1 MLSKYLKHLFPERM
15 INLTRLFTGAAAAVT
30 TPFIEGQVDYDSF
43 KSHLT
48 YLYENNIQAFV
59 VNGTTGE
66 GSTLTR
72 TEKTTLLSIAL
83 DVADSKIPVIAG
95 TGSNNTAEAIAQ
107 SQEAENLGVDGLLV
121 ITPYY
126 NKTSQKGLL
135 AHFTAIADAVNIPII
150 LYDVPARTGMT
161 LTPDTLE
168 ILAQHPNIV
177 GLKDATGDLA
187 HLSRLQLCV
196 DDTFSFYSGNDDL
209 ALPFFSLGG
218 HGLISVL
225 ANALP
230 SEYQKLYEASLKQ
243 PKVAVRLHRAL
254 FPLVDALS
262 VDVNP
267 ITIKVLTS
275 HLGFGEYTL
284 RLPLVPLEEAAQNS
298 LTKIFDHTREDV

>member
-1 MLSKYLKHLFPERM
+1 M
-15 INLTRLFTGAAAAVT
+15 TRLFTGSAAAVT
-30 TPFIEGQVDYDSF
+30 TPFSGDNVDYDSF

-48 YLYENNIQAFV
+48 FLKKNRIQAFV

-72 TEKTTLLSIAL
+72 KEKTTLLSIAM
-83 DVADSKIPVIAG
+83 DVADDDIPVIAG
-95 TGSNNTAEAIAQ
+95 TGSNNTADAIAL
-107 SQEAENLGVDGLLV
+107 SQEAEKLGVDGLLI

-135 AHFTAIADAVNIPII
+135 AHFRAIADAVTIPII

-161 LTPDTLE
+161 IETETLE
-168 ILAQHPNIV
+168 ALAQHPNIV

-187 HLSRLQLCV
+187 HLSRLQLVV
-196 DDTFSFYSGNDDL
+196 DDSFSFYSGNDDL

-230 SEYQKLYEASLKQ
+230 NEYQDMYEASAKQ
-243 PKVAVRLHRAL
+243 QQAAIDIHRSL
-254 FPLVDALS
+254 FPLVEALGA
-262 VDVNP
+262 DVNP
-267 ITIKVLTS
+267 IPIKVLTS
-275 HLGFGEYTL
+275 HLGFGEYSL
-284 RLPLVPLEEAAQNS
+284 RLPLVPLEGSVQDV
-298 LTKIFDHTREDV
+298 LTELFDHTRKDV